1 MNELTLVT
9 LQPFGAKAAATLG
22 WRLGAA
28 LHPGRVEV
36 AALRAAPTMN
46 AQEVGKTLL
55 ALVTLGWQAG
65 ERSMRCA
72 LEAAAVRM
80 ARTMNAQ
87 NAVNTLLTCHE
98 GSLRLLFSN
107 GGALDQLCDGDLEFL
122 LFCKPLAQGDRVVS
136 QRKPFM

>member
-1 MNELTLVT
+1 M
-9 LQPFGAKAAATLG
+9 
-22 WRLGAA
+22 
-28 LHPGRVEV
+28 

-98 GSLRLLFSN
+98 GSLRSLFSN
-107 GGALDQLCDGDLEFL
+107 GGALDPLCAECGGDGDLEFL